1 MKYINTLLL
10 IFITKLVIAQTEPQ
24 WVNASP
30 FPNNYNGII
39 KGMFLN
45 ANEGW
50 IWQVSKYKAN
60 KLYYTNDGAETFSK
74 IYELTD
80 SANRFFWVQML
91 DNKTGYSSTGFSTI
105 YGFLKTNDGGLNWTN
120 IPIDTAFL
128 NQFNF
133 PYQGEYYFTDT
144 LTGFTNRYI
153 DGEGLALYKTIN
165 GGINWQKANIVG
177 IEEAGLIPVEL
188 GYVTKF
194 FFIDAMHGWA
204 LVSYAMGAG
213 ICLSTSDGGETWQVA
228 HNHGTDFFGIDFI
241 STQKGGIVGRS
252 AYFSHVY
259 LTEDNFLSLS
269 YENQAWD
276 YEMQQY
282 AYTIAY
288 QNDSTVWISRTPG
301 TFYRS
306 IDNGY
311 SFQEFEKLPF
321 IIISPHF
328 LNWQIADVNNDLLPD
343 IVLNSPDTL
352 ITPEPDTLFIYPDS
366 VITGYRINRFFVF
379 YNLGNFELSI
389 PDTIYYREQTVING
403 YSTEISLT
411 CSDLNGD
418 GWKDMAFTRGI
429 GTRIP
434 NLCILY
440 NNGSGKIIGEEL
452 PTGIVTQQ
460 PVQNGS
466 LTCYPN
472 PFTQQTTIEFQL
484 QKTAIVTLY
493 ISDITGRVVKHFTNH
508 KKLKGG
514 KHFYEWIPQNSIHSG
529 IYNICLQ
536 SKNNLITQK
545 IIKN

>member
-288 QNDSTVWISRTPG
+288 QTDSTIWISGTPG

-311 SFQEFEKLPF
+311 SFQEFESYLLNNIDAIFDIQFFKGNTGYAFGSDNYLGKYYDTSISINPKNKIEPEF
-321 IIISPHF
+321 TISPNPAYDKIKITF
-328 LNWQIADVNNDLLPD
+328 DKKLTGQI
-343 IVLNSPDTL
+343 
-352 ITPEPDTLFIYPDS
+352 FIY
-366 VITGYRINRFFVF
+366 T
-379 YNLGNFELSI
+379 
-389 PDTIYYREQTVING
+389 ING
-403 YSTEISLT
+403 KNVMQKELKNVTTTWFSISLI
-411 CSDLNGD
+411 DD
-418 GWKDMAFTRGI
+418 GV
-429 GTRIP
+429 
-434 NLCILY
+434 Y
-440 NNGSGKIIGEEL
+440 
-452 PTGIVTQQ
+452 
-460 PVQNGS
+460 
-466 LTCYPN
+466 
-472 PFTQQTTIEFQL
+472 
-484 QKTAIVTLY
+484 
-493 ISDITGRVVKHFTNH
+493 
-508 KKLKGG
+508 
-514 KHFYEWIPQNSIHSG
+514 
-529 IYNICLQ
+529 
-536 SKNNLITQK
+536 
-545 IIKN
+545 IIKCIDEHGNIYQQKFVKLN